1 MVWYFAFIGIGAGI
15 VVFLIRRYLSQKA
28 AASDNKKF
36 CFECNRAYPDSY
48 VLCPKC
54 GIKFGT

>member
-1 MVWYFAFIGIGAGI
+1 MVWYLALIGVAVVIGMF
-15 VVFLIRRYLSQKA
+15 FLRRYYTQKTA
-28 AASDNKKF
+28 EADNKKF
-36 CFECNRAYPDSY
+36 CFECNRVYPDNY